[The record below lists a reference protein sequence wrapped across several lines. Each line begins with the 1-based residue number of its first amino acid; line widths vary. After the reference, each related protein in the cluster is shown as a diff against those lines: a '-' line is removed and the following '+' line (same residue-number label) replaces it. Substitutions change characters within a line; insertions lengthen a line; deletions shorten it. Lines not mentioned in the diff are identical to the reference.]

1 MKHVYDSQITVLM
14 TVLEVQK
21 KKGLKIIKD
30 SEMYDMDK
38 DIASAAY
45 ETGFNSALE
54 LVKTFLEALR

>member
-14 TVLEVQK
+14 TVLEGQK

-38 DIASAAY
+38 DIVSAAY
-45 ETGFNSALE
+45 ETGFDSALE